1 MEKPLLFE
9 VENGVAVITL
19 NRPER
24 RNAFNQ
30 ALLAAIYDAIDEV
43 SRNGDIQ
50 AAVVTG
56 AGTAFCSGIDL
67 AVIGTDNLFDPRGDG
82 SDMPDVMGAC
92 AKPIIGAVN
101 GLAITGGFELALN
114 CDFLIASEQAQ
125 FADTH
130 ARVGIHPGW
139 GMTQLLQ
146 QAVGVRMARQMSFA
160 CQRIDAQTALRI
172 GLVNEVLPPERLLPR
187 AKEIAA
193 QICEANRE
201 MLSTIK
207 SLIEYRHATAHDA
220 AYAHERAEFRAF
232 VARVF
237 AK

>member
-67 AVIGTDNLFDPRGDG
+67 AVIGTDN
-82 SDMPDVMGAC
+82 
-92 AKPIIGAVN
+92 
-101 GLAITGGFELALN
+101 
-114 CDFLIASEQAQ
+114 
-125 FADTH
+125 
-130 ARVGIHPGW
+130 
-139 GMTQLLQ
+139 
-146 QAVGVRMARQMSFA
+146 
-160 CQRIDAQTALRI
+160 
-172 GLVNEVLPPERLLPR
+172 
-187 AKEIAA
+187 
-193 QICEANRE
+193 
-201 MLSTIK
+201 
-207 SLIEYRHATAHDA
+207 
-220 AYAHERAEFRAF
+220 
-232 VARVF
+232 
-237 AK
+237 